1 MDGILPKRKEMRKML
16 PIITIE
22 KYDIELNKLTDI
34 ISDGIETFNYVNRV
48 LMWLDELEQLAMG
61 HGGRVAADI
70 AITRGKVTSYVP
82 SSEELQTVTRGQKQ
96 KLHSRYIILCLEEL
110 KNQLDEYTA
119 SSRRLIEETE
129 VLCYKLAAVA
139 IQKGYVKDNQENI
152 MEMVTLIKQDSELMP
167 AWINVIGTVGI
178 NNALILFA
186 RAVGAVNTP

>member
-1 MDGILPKRKEMRKML
+1 MRKML

-34 ISDGIETFNYVNRV
+34 ISDGTETFNYVNRV
-48 LMWLDELEQLAMG
+48 LMWLDELEQLAMK

-110 KNQLDEYTA
+110 KNRLDEYTA

-152 MEMVTLIKQDSELMP
+152 MEMVTLLKQDSELMP